1 MVGYN
6 SLLWRLKLNCKSAR
20 KAVLYRCGKEVKN
33 QDPAKPFFLMPPY
46 FVYALKPE
54 EELKMQII
62 YHLREGRVN

>member
-1 MVGYN
+1 
-6 SLLWRLKLNCKSAR
+6 
-20 KAVLYRCGKEVKN
+20 VKN